1 MESITSRANGL
12 CTHLRKLAASS
23 SYRRRCGEFLC
34 DNPKLLEEALLWG
47 GDLHTVVCT
56 HPETLPALPE
66 GVRRV
71 QVPADVMKSVSPT
84 EMPQGVLAVCG
95 LFSRPLPE
103 KLEGRRYVVL
113 DGVQDPGN
121 VGTILR
127 TADAFHTDGL
137 FLVNGCADLYNPKTV
152 RATMGAVFRCPVWSC
167 KSEEVLELLERS
179 GLPLYGAALRDDTAD
194 VRDVD
199 YRRCAVAIGSEG
211 RGLSAQMLQGCTR
224 TVRIPM
230 SAHCE
235 SLNAAAAAAVLLW
248 EAARGD

>member
-34 DNPKLLEEALLWG
+34 DNPKLLEEALLWD

-56 HPETLPALPE
+56 HPETLPPLPD
-66 GVRRV
+66 GVRTVR
-71 QVPADVMKSVSPT
+71 VPADVMKSVSPT
-84 EMPQGVLAVCG
+84 EMPQGVLSVCG
-95 LFSRPLPE
+95 LAPRSLPE

-127 TADAFHTDGL
+127 TADAFHADGL

-167 KSEEVLELLERS
+167 TPEEILDLLGRS
-179 GLPLYGAALRDDTAD
+179 GFPLYGAALRSDTVD
-194 VRDVD
+194 VREVD

-211 RGLSAQMLQGCTR
+211 RGLSEQMLRGCTR

-230 SAHCE
+230 SEHCE

-248 EAARGD
+248 EAARSD